1 MIQGITA
8 VSSRAILRDIM
19 RKERG
24 SGSKKI
30 TALAVMPGQDLVLQ
44 LRIQ

>member
-8 VSSRAILRDIM
+8 VSSRAILRDMM

-30 TALAVMPGQDLVLQ
+30 TTLAVMAITGPV
-44 LRIQ
+44 RISTSS